1 MSRFNSTEIAMALQ
15 AKTNHR
21 RIQALGLVAVAISL
35 AGCHT
40 DMWRQ
45 PKTQPL
51 DASEFYVDGQVSRP
65 LVPGTIARDHLREDE
80 PYFTGAANAKWVDTI
95 PHTVDKEFLKRGQE
109 RFNIYCT
116 PCHGRLGD
124 GKGMI
129 ATRGYQLRRP
139 VASYHNDRLR
149 NMPVGYF
156 YDVITNGYGAMYSY
170 ASRVEPEDRWA
181 IVAYIRALQLSQ
193 HANPSDADGK
203 ALASAELTPSPT
215 SALRDER
222 VVTR

>member
-1 MSRFNSTEIAMALQ
+1 MTARTGIKLAGLAMV
-15 AKTNHR
+15 
-21 RIQALGLVAVAISL
+21 LVSI

-51 DASEFYVDGQVSRP
+51 DFSDFYNDGQVSRP
-65 LVPGTIARDHLREDE
+65 LIPGTIARDHLRLDE
-80 PYFTGAANAKWVDTI
+80 GYYTGAANGKWLDVI
-95 PHTVDKEFLKRGQE
+95 PHQVNKDFILRGQD

-124 GKGMI
+124 GQGMI
-129 ATRGYQLRRP
+129 ATRGFTLRRP
-139 VASYHNDRLR
+139 VASYHTDRLR
-149 NMPVGYF
+149 KMPVGYF

-181 IVAYIRALQLSQ
+181 IVSYIRALQLSQ
-193 HANPSDADGK
+193 HALPSDAD
-203 ALASAELTPSPT
+203 AATLAQSPEPIT
-215 SALRDER
+215 SA
-222 VVTR
+222 TPTITAPTPPAGAAGAPQQ

>member
-1 MSRFNSTEIAMALQ
+1 MRGW
-15 AKTNHR
+15 AKL
-21 RIQALGLVAVAISL
+21 LGLAMLAASI

-51 DASEFYVDGQVSRP
+51 DLSDFYSDGQVSRP
-65 LVPGTIARDHLREDE
+65 LIPGTIARDHLRLDE
-80 PYFTGAANAKWVDTI
+80 GYYTGAANGKWLDVI
-95 PHTVDKEFLKRGQE
+95 PHKVDKKFIERGQD

-124 GKGMI
+124 GQGMI
-129 ATRGYQLRRP
+129 ATRGFTLRRP
-139 VASYHNDRLR
+139 VASYHTDRLR
-149 NMPVGYF
+149 KMPVGYF

-181 IVAYIRALQLSQ
+181 IVSYIRALQLSQ
-193 HANPSDADGK
+193 HALPSDADPTE
-203 ALASAELTPSPT
+203 LAKSAEPAATPATPT
-215 SALRDER
+215 AAPAEGAGAPQP
-222 VVTR
+222 